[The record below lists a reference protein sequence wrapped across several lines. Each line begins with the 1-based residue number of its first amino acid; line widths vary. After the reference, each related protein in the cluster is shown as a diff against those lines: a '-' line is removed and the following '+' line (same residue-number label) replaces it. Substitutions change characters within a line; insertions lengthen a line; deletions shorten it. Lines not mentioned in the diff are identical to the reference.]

1 MGNNIFSSQFKSS
14 AGEEYKVDLFS
25 EAYDK
30 IKWNI
35 IGGSGTKY
43 YISGDWVDYLNLLDD
58 VKLIDDAYVV
68 NRAISSRSYNESEN
82 RTEIQMTVGSYDS
95 RFTFMEY
102 QETTPIF
109 APDII
114 DIATEW
120 ESDGDIILAPIKA
133 SNTVITYANNDTWFD
148 WFFETYLGTNDKELK
163 LIIYKDNAST
173 WELEWAGN
181 VVPDLWEWDN
191 MPKPRPFTIKA
202 IDGLDMLKDVPY
214 SDVTTTPDD
223 EKLKEHLYRILF
235 KNELYQFWGA
245 SDPYLRE
252 SIEYK
257 SNEVT
262 GTLTASHS
270 PLDYVYMHD
279 RMFYDKVENEK
290 VEGISCYDALKA
302 ILELFSCRMFISKG
316 CYYIQQVRN
325 YASDNI
331 FYREYTKAMSTY
343 TATSYSSQLT
353 AGGGDRAEDL
363 VVMAGG
369 KFGYLA
375 GLRNASMPVRR
386 HDQLQTFFEENPI
399 YVNPIYKS
407 DEISMGKVFGGVG
420 SGSFLTIS
428 GTAYIAF

>member
-148 WFFETYLGTNDKELK
+148 WFFETYLGTNDKE
-163 LIIYKDNAST
+163 
-173 WELEWAGN
+173 
-181 VVPDLWEWDN
+181 
-191 MPKPRPFTIKA
+191 
-202 IDGLDMLKDVPY
+202 
-214 SDVTTTPDD
+214 
-223 EKLKEHLYRILF
+223 
-235 KNELYQFWGA
+235 
-245 SDPYLRE
+245 
-252 SIEYK
+252 
-257 SNEVT
+257 
-262 GTLTASHS
+262 
-270 PLDYVYMHD
+270 
-279 RMFYDKVENEK
+279 
-290 VEGISCYDALKA
+290 
-302 ILELFSCRMFISKG
+302 
-316 CYYIQQVRN
+316 
-325 YASDNI
+325 
-331 FYREYTKAMSTY
+331 
-343 TATSYSSQLT
+343 
-353 AGGGDRAEDL
+353 
-363 VVMAGG
+363 
-369 KFGYLA
+369 
-375 GLRNASMPVRR
+375 
-386 HDQLQTFFEENPI
+386 
-399 YVNPIYKS
+399 
-407 DEISMGKVFGGVG
+407 
-420 SGSFLTIS
+420 
-428 GTAYIAF
+428 